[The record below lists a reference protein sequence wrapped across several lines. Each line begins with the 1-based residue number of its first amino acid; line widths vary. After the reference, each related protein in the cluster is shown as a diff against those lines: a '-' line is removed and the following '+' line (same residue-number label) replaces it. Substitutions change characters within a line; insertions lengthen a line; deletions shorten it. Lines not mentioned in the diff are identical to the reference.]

1 MTQTK
6 QRITWIDMAK
16 GYGMLVVILAHLDVG
31 ILEKWIYTFHMPLFF
46 LLSGYVFSAKNDFST
61 FVKKKCKSVLI
72 PYFCLGIPMLLFDGF
87 GHYIVGDYTI
97 QDCIFLMLSF
107 LIQRRMWTLWFLAC
121 LFFLNIFFY
130 VALKILKT
138 NMKLAILAIGTTI
151 VGLIYYKIGGI
162 ALPWNIDVC
171 LTAFPFFFVGYFYK
185 ENHDNIDKYLNDIK
199 VSIGLFI
206 VLGIFNLV
214 CGYLTIKISG
224 SGLEMYY
231 SSYGFAPLTYL
242 SAFAGVVCVII
253 ASKWITIKPIQ
264 YIGENSLLYFAW
276 HQTIMI
282 PISTKCLSL
291 IHITLNETSSLL
303 NIGIYKALQLI
314 IVVIVLTFCNIL
326 ITRTGLK
333 FILGK

>member
-1 MTQTK
+1 MIQTK

-16 GYGMLVVILAHLDVG
+16 GYGMLSVILAHLDVG
-31 ILEKWIYTFHMPLFF
+31 ILGTWIYTFHMPLFF
-46 LLSGYVFSAKNDFST
+46 LLSGYVFSAKDDFST
-61 FVKKKCKSVLI
+61 FMKKKCKSMLI

-87 GHYIVGDYTI
+87 GHYIVGTYTI
-97 QDCIFLMLSF
+97 QDCAFLMLRF
-107 LIQRRMWTLWFLAC
+107 FIQRRMWTLWFLAC

-138 NMKLAILAIGTTI
+138 NMKLAILSIITTI

-171 LTAFPFFFVGYFYK
+171 LMAFPFFFIGYFYK

-199 VSIGLFI
+199 ISIGLFV
-206 VLGIFNLV
+206 VLGISNLV

-224 SGLEMYY
+224 AGLEMFR

-253 ASKWITIKPIQ
+253 VSKWITIKPIQ

-282 PISTKCLSL
+282 PFSSICLSL
-291 IHITLNETSSLL
+291 IHITLNERSSLL
-303 NIGIYKALQLI
+303 NIGIYKALQLM
-314 IVVIVLTFCNIL
+314 IVVIALTICNII
-326 ITRTGLK
+326 ITRTRLK